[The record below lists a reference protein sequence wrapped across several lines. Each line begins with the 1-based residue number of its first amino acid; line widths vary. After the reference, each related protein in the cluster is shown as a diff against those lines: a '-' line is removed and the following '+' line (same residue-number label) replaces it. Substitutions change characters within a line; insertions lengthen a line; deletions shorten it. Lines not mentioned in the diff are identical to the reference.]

1 MKQGL
6 YQVQAERNNL
16 STEANHPMVRH
27 LGNKKVEGATA
38 PQKDIRSSHIQKGRI
53 VDIEV
58 VDEEQEESEED
69 RISNINSWNHVQKKG
84 FGKWSQIL
92 KGNKDSENVAKQG
105 ERKPH
110 NQRRPKLNETDQ
122 FLGVF
127 LQPDP

>member
-1 MKQGL
+1 
-6 YQVQAERNNL
+6 V
-16 STEANHPMVRH
+16 
-27 LGNKKVEGATA
+27 
-38 PQKDIRSSHIQKGRI
+38 QKGRI

-58 VDEEQEESEED
+58 VDEEVEESEED
-69 RISNINSWNHVQKKG
+69 RGSNINGGNHVQKKG

-92 KGNKDSENVAKQG
+92 KGNKDSEKVAKQG

-110 NQRRPKLNETDQ
+110 NQRRPKFNETDQ

>member
-1 MKQGL
+1 MAQMKQGL

-69 RISNINSWNHVQKKG
+69 RISNINS
-84 FGKWSQIL
+84 
-92 KGNKDSENVAKQG
+92 
-105 ERKPH
+105 
-110 NQRRPKLNETDQ
+110 
-122 FLGVF
+122 
-127 LQPDP
+127 